1 MIAGLALL
9 ARKISVKGTRETLSA
24 FECGFDSKHFGRRSF
39 SVNFCV
45 FLILFLVFDIELVF
59 FFHLPMVLTREVRRI
74 FLFILVACF
83 IFGGF
88 VYEERRMT

>member
-1 MIAGLALL
+1 M
-9 ARKISVKGTRETLSA
+9 RVKGTRETLSA
-24 FECGFDSKHFGRRSF
+24 FECGFDSKHFGRSSF

-59 FFHLPMVLTREVRRI
+59 FFHLPIIMVGEIGSI
-74 FLFILVACF
+74 FLFILVAGF

-88 VYEERRMT
+88 IYEERRMTWV